1 MEDTSELFPG
11 TKMLSLSMYSGLIE
25 SFVTWYKNNHYQ
37 QNGPV
42 VDFSCMSIRVQVQTK
57 KQLNSYYV
65 FSSLANEADKL
76 KMWML
81 HTRNNSYH
89 SFSIWPSMKNMVTI
103 SFSVS
108 VNE

>member
-1 MEDTSELFPG
+1 MEDTSELLPG

-37 QNGPV
+37 QNEPV

-65 FSSLANEADKL
+65 FSCLANKADME
-76 KMWML
+76 MWML
-81 HTRNNSYH
+81 HTHNNSCH
-89 SFSIWPSMKNMVTI
+89 SFSIWPSMKNMVTF